1 MKNLNFNSL
10 TKSCKSILLQLAK
23 GLKIRPN
30 VLYAILGLVA
40 VILLALALGGKREGF
55 SSMREIKKAQARAI
69 NDMLD
74 AIDATSWTK
83 STDKTAF
90 MDNVNTYFKK
100 KMELLNQGDVK
111 INTFDLGGPAGATV
125 PDRQVYASNNFPQP
139 MYDAS
144 NKALP
149 LYVDNIPG
157 HKADLRKYTLTKTI
171 ANPVKQADLDA
182 LMIKID
188 TQISRLNRSDQIALK
203 KAFKA
208 LMKNLD
214 DMVDFINSK
223 TSEDD
228 VEEEEERSTTY
239 DASTYDSILSERRGG
254 RYHGDRYDASGLY
267 VSRYDRDRYHGD
279 RYRDEHYDASGNYV
293 SRYDRDRYA
302 FSDGYDGGYDD
313 YEGSYDDSDFNEG
326 PPGPRGPMGLTGP
339 MGPMGLRGPRGPAGI
354 ISSNIPPGS
363 QDLYMLKTEAV
374 PPSNPPGAGASST
387 RSSRSDKDSKDS
399 RAGASSSKGSSKDSS
414 KDSSRASSL
423 AGAISSS
430 TSPNAYNDNPSP
442 CQTCSGKPAPV
453 QPCPPCERCPEPAF
467 DCTRVPNY
475 NSASINQY
483 LPQPVLADFSQFGM

>member
-30 VLYAILGLVA
+30 ILYAILGLVA

-55 SSMREIKKAQARAI
+55 SSMRYIQKAQARAR

-74 AIDATSWTK
+74 AIDSTSWTK

-100 KMELLNQGDVK
+100 KMQFLNQGDVN

-144 NKALP
+144 NQALP

-157 HKADLRKYTLTKTI
+157 HKANLRKYTLTKTI
-171 ANPVKQADLDA
+171 ANPVKQVDLDT
-182 LMIKID
+182 LKTRID
-188 TQISRLNRSDQIALK
+188 TQISTLNSSDQIALK

-208 LMKNLD
+208 LIKNAD

-228 VEEEEERSTTY
+228 VDAEGRSTTY
-239 DASTYDSILSERRGG
+239 DASAYDSILSKRR
-254 RYHGDRYDASGLY
+254 GDRYY
-267 VSRYDRDRYHGD
+267 RYHDG
-279 RYRDEHYDASGNYV
+279 EHYAFSD
-293 SRYDRDRYA
+293 DYA

-313 YEGSYDDSDFNEG
+313 YDGEYYDGDFYEG

-354 ISSNIPPGS
+354 IPSNIPPGS

-374 PPSNPPGAGASST
+374 PPSNPPGAGASSRDST
-387 RSSRSDKDSKDS
+387 RSSTRSSSMSKDS
-399 RAGASSSKGSSKDSS
+399 RAGKDSKDSS
-414 KDSSRASSL
+414 KDRSKDSRDSSRASSL
-423 AGAISSS
+423 AGASSS

-467 DCTRVPNY
+467 DCKRVPNY

>member
-1 MKNLNFNSL
+1 
-10 TKSCKSILLQLAK
+10 
-23 GLKIRPN
+23 
-30 VLYAILGLVA
+30 
-40 VILLALALGGKREGF
+40 
-55 SSMREIKKAQARAI
+55 
-69 NDMLD
+69 
-74 AIDATSWTK
+74 
-83 STDKTAF
+83 
-90 MDNVNTYFKK
+90 
-100 KMELLNQGDVK
+100 
-111 INTFDLGGPAGATV
+111 
-125 PDRQVYASNNFPQP
+125 
-139 MYDAS
+139 
-144 NKALP
+144 
-149 LYVDNIPG
+149 
-157 HKADLRKYTLTKTI
+157 
-171 ANPVKQADLDA
+171 
-182 LMIKID
+182 MIKID

-467 DCTRVPNY
+467 DCKRVPNY